1 MFKAKYDFIRIRQQK
16 SQSVTDYYE
25 KFNAL
30 KGVNETL
37 NTNIHDDLGF
47 SEVIAKEKNV
57 DLDAMDATTKDDFEN
72 AAMVEGHDRMQAIH
86 LLFGA
91 DQDVFGGLLKE
102 LRQGYLKN
110 KQNDYPKTPQAACT
124 PEGMEQWQVQQQQLP
139 SACWCGLQCKWR

>member
-47 SEVIAKEKNV
+47 SEVI
-57 DLDAMDATTKDDFEN
+57 DAALP
-72 AAMVEGHDRMQAIH
+72 H
-86 LLFGA
+86 
-91 DQDVFGGLLKE
+91 
-102 LRQGYLKN
+102 
-110 KQNDYPKTPQAACT
+110 TP
-124 PEGMEQWQVQQQQLP
+124 
-139 SACWCGLQCKWR
+139 